1 MAAILMEEMTS
12 NNMYTFKASEL
23 EIHSPEE
30 VPWVLDGEY
39 GGVPKQIIIRNLHQA
54 IKIMH
59 I

>member
-1 MAAILMEEMTS
+1 
-12 NNMYTFKASEL
+12 MYTFKASEL